1 MLQTATGR
9 EKANYTKKNFKQLSE
24 CTKTL
29 LLIFQDKITVL
40 NRSTRSFCRGPV
52 QWQNVVLSEKV
63 AIKIKTG
70 QEEFLGGKLAVPN
83 GRGD

>member
-9 EKANYTKKNFKQLSE
+9 EKANYTHKKNFKQLSE

-40 NRSTRSFCRGPV
+40 NRSPQGFLQRAS
-52 QWQNVVLSEKV
+52 SV
-63 AIKIKTG
+63 AECG
-70 QEEFLGGKLAVPN
+70 AQ
-83 GRGD
+83 

>member
-1 MLQTATGR
+1 ML
-9 EKANYTKKNFKQLSE
+9 
-24 CTKTL
+24 
-29 LLIFQDKITVL
+29 D
-40 NRSTRSFCRGPV
+40 RSVRGLCRGLV
-52 QWQNVVLSEKV
+52 QLQNVLLSEKV